1 MMHLFINSLAANA
14 GGGLTYIRN
23 VLPLMA
29 ARPEVR
35 VTVALNSSLREEFR
49 NFSNIDFLAVEVPL
63 ARRFWYEQWML
74 PGLLERC
81 RADVL
86 LSTGNFALRNSP
98 IPQILLSRNSLYN
111 SADFYRDLRS
121 RHEYGTW
128 LDTRLRAFFAKRSIQ
143 WANVTIAPSAT
154 FAAELSHWT
163 GKEVVAIHHGFD
175 HEAFTRDMRPLAP
188 EVEEKLSA
196 AEVSLKLLFVSHYNY
211 YRNFET
217 LIRALPILRNRLT
230 TRSVKLLLTCHLA
243 AGKNPGEYRT
253 AKAADLVR
261 ELGVSDMIVELGSI
275 PYPRLHQLYARSDVY
290 VTPAYAETFAH
301 PLVEAMDSGV
311 PVVASD
317 LAVHQEIC
325 GCAANYFATFSE
337 EALADAVAQV
347 VLSRDVAQ
355 RMVAAGRERSR
366 QFSWKTHVERVL
378 ELSSSLIGSVRPKVT
393 A

>member
-1 MMHLFINSLAANA
+1 
-14 GGGLTYIRN
+14 
-23 VLPLMA
+23 
-29 ARPEVR
+29 
-35 VTVALNSSLREEFR
+35 
-49 NFSNIDFLAVEVPL
+49 
-63 ARRFWYEQWML
+63 ML

-128 LDTRLRAFFAKRSIQ
+128 LDTRLRAFFAKKSIQ

-290 VTPAYAETFAH
+290 VTASVRGNLRSSLSGSDGQRRARGGLRPGGTSRNLRVRGQLFRNLLCGGFGGSDIASGSIFA
-301 PLVEAMDSGV
+301 GV
-311 PVVASD
+311 P
-317 LAVHQEIC
+317 
-325 GCAANYFATFSE
+325 
-337 EALADAVAQV
+337 
-347 VLSRDVAQ
+347 R
-355 RMVAAGRERSR
+355 RMIAAGRARSR
-366 QFSWKTHVERVL
+366 QFSWKPACGTSPGVVVQLDRLGTSESYRL
-378 ELSSSLIGSVRPKVT
+378 EHFRRDDSVRRESAPGALTLRVSERLLRYRLGVSRPST
-393 A
+393 ACCLAIND